1 MSVKHKKVKVKNVYG
16 CVTRKEILIAVIDFP
31 RIFTQETYIIFFSC
45 FLYIMKQMSCTLFC
59 SISFLKNEVSGK
71 SKLYTSQ

>member
-31 RIFTQETYIIFFSC
+31 RIFTQETYIIFC
-45 FLYIMKQMSCTLFC
+45 FLFFVYNETNVLYIIL
-59 SISFLKNEVSGK
+59 
-71 SKLYTSQ
+71 